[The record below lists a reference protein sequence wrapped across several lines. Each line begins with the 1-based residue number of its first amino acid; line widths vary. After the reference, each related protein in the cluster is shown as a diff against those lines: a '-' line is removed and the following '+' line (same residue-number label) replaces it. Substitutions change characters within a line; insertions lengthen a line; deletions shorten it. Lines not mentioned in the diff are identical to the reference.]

1 MLPHR
6 SSKSILR
13 RSSSDCRGA
22 VAVEFAVVAPM
33 LMAIVIGLIELNRA
47 IDARN
52 LMANAAREGAR
63 LATINRDGILAEG
76 QSANQKLANDVKNF
90 LAANG
95 IDPTTV
101 SVSVTKPNSNTPFDL
116 DNPDNQLEMFEVR
129 VSADNSAQS
138 PKPIDPTD
146 PYANAIYKP
155 SAKVV
160 FRNGVA
166 GMAN

>member
-1 MLPHR
+1 
-6 SSKSILR
+6 
-13 RSSSDCRGA
+13 
-22 VAVEFAVVAPM
+22 
-33 LMAIVIGLIELNRA
+33 MAIVIGLIELNRS
-47 IDARN
+47 IDSRN
-52 LMANAAREGAR
+52 LLANAAREGAR

-76 QSANQKLANDVKNF
+76 QSANEKIANDVKNF

-95 IDPTTV
+95 LDPTTV
-101 SVSVTKPNSNTPFDL
+101 NVSVTEPNSNTPFDL
-116 DNPDNQLEMFEVR
+116 DDPANQLKLFEVR

-138 PKPIDPTD
+138 PEPIDPAD

-160 FRNGVA
+160 FRNGAA

>member
-1 MLPHR
+1 MRRNRTSLPTSR
-6 SSKSILR
+6 
-13 RSSSDCRGA
+13 RGA
-22 VAVEFAVVAPM
+22 VAVEFAAVAPL

-47 IDARN
+47 IDSRN
-52 LMANAAREGAR
+52 LLANAAREGAR
-63 LATINRDGILAEG
+63 LATINREGIQAEG
-76 QSANQKLANDVKNF
+76 QTANQKLENDVKNF

-95 IDPTTV
+95 MDPNTV
-101 SVSVTKPNSNTPFDL
+101 SVSVTEPDSDTPFDL
-116 DNPDNQLEMFEVR
+116 ENPENELELFEVR
-129 VSADNSAQS
+129 VSLDNSDKS
-138 PKPIDPTD
+138 PHPIEPDD